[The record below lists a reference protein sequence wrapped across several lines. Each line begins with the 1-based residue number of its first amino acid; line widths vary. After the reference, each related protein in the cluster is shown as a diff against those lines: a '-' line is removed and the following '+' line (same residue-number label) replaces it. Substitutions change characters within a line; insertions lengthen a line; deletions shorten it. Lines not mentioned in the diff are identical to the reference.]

1 MTRIERGLRISVV
14 TALAALAGA
23 CDSEGGPFL
32 APDEPLAYT
41 RFINAVPDTGAMDWR
56 FIDAVANSPFA
67 VGLAFRGGTPYQ
79 GTNPGP
85 RRLRIF
91 PTSVEIAITSQ
102 IVIDT
107 TLTFEVGKYY
117 TIVHLGLTRAG
128 QTPADHIKVFE
139 DSPASIWTQI
149 AFRVVNLGTGLNPL
163 DVFATNTTAEA
174 TPSSALFTGVAY
186 SAATSYSMR
195 NPGTLAIR
203 VTASGTTTPVLANA
217 AAPAGLAADPA
228 LTGSA
233 VGGAGQAG
241 SALSAFVFPRSVAGS
256 RAPQTTAFQ
265 SPAIGYFVDR
275 RPQ

>member
-1 MTRIERGLRISVV
+1 LRILAI
-14 TALAALAGA
+14 TALAVFAAA
-23 CDSEGGPFL
+23 CDEEGGPFL

-41 RFINAVPDTGAMDWR
+41 RFINAVPDTGATDWR
-56 FIDAVANSPFA
+56 FIDGVANSPFA

-79 GTNPGP
+79 ATNPGP
-85 RRLRIF
+85 RQLRIF
-91 PTSVEIAITSQ
+91 PTSVEISITTQ

-139 DSPASIWTQI
+139 DTPASIGTQI
-149 AFRVVNLGTGLNPL
+149 AFRVVNLATGLNPL
-163 DVFATNTTAEA
+163 DVFATNTTGEA
-174 TPSSALFTGVAY
+174 TPSTALFSALAY
-186 SAATSYSMR
+186 TAASSYSLR

-203 VTASGTTTPVLANA
+203 VTSSGTTTPILANA
-217 AAPAGLAADPA
+217 AAPAGLPADPA

-233 VGGAGQAG
+233 VGGAAQAG

-265 SPAIGYFVDR
+265 NPAIGYFVDR